1 MILPKECPSSPNK
14 LIYGRGGVS
23 VCVLCSESVLQVH
36 WTDRKK
42 HNNQSRIR
50 ERMHRIRLT
59 NRILGYYGLQIEDW
73 YGSKFVL
80 RDKKG
85 RSELVQDLGS
95 LWVTAAKLTSRSL
108 DPLDPMLLQNVGSK
122 L

>member
-1 MILPKECPSSPNK
+1 
-14 LIYGRGGVS
+14 
-23 VCVLCSESVLQVH
+23 VCVLCGESVLQVH

-42 HNNQSRIR
+42 HNKGNASSRAVDHHQSRIR
-50 ERMHRIRLT
+50 ERMHRTRLA

-95 LWVTAAKLTSRSL
+95 LWVTAAKLTGRSL
-108 DPLDPMLLQNVGSK
+108 DPLDPMFLQNVRPRQTKDS
-122 L
+122 